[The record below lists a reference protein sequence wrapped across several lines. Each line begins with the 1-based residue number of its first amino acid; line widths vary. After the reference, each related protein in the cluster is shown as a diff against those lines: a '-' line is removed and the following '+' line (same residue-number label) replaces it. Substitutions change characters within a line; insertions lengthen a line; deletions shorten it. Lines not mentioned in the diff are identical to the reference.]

1 MKLFEPQVNDCTNKF
16 ASILQEYA
24 ESSQVFD
31 LGTWLQ
37 WYAFDVIGAIT
48 FNRTFGFMEERKD
61 IQDII
66 ASIEGVLWYGSICG
80 QVPEFHPWL
89 LGNGPLMKVLSD
101 NIAAVS
107 VVNPVPK
114 VIRVCDSIFR
124 ASCYAEIDLFEF
136 YLDGRRRDQDLRSA
150 KVWRLGSD

>member
-1 MKLFEPQVNDCTNKF
+1 MHSMFSTTDTAQHRTLKKGVASKFSLSSMKQFEPQVDDCTDKF
-16 ASILQEYA
+16 SSVLREYA
-24 ESSQVFD
+24 DAKGIFD

-66 ASIEGVLWYGSICG
+66 AGIEGALWYGSLCG

-89 LGNGPLMKVLSD
+89 LGNKRLMGLLSD
-101 NIAAVS
+101 NIAAVRA
-107 VVNPVPK
+107 VNPVPK
-114 VIRVCDSIFR
+114 VI
-124 ASCYAEIDLFEF
+124 
-136 YLDGRRRDQDLRSA
+136 
-150 KVWRLGSD
+150 KVRNGNPRMCSQA